1 MRLARIAFTMVALSI
16 IYSVAVASGDPITVN
31 VTPKKHTS
39 NSAAIEVTVCIP
51 SSSII
56 CTYDAESAFTSMM
69 DKHYGIHVLSVVAS
83 HTLDDAITSAR
94 HMPNVLLRDSGRTTN
109 VVVVWDRRL

>member
-16 IYSVAVASGDPITVN
+16 TYSVAVASGDPIAVT

-39 NSAAIEVTVCIP
+39 NSAAIEVSVCVP
-51 SSSII
+51 SSSVI
-56 CTYDAESAFTSMM
+56 CTFDAISAFTSTK
-69 DKHYGIHVLSVVAS
+69 DKHFGMHVLSVVAS
-83 HTLDDAITSAR
+83 PTIDDAITSAK